1 MARIGAG
8 GNNMKTKILTGTL
21 LMAALLAIGIKAAP
35 QQSPAAQ
42 PQQDQATPA
51 QQQPGMMGCGQGMMM
66 GQGQGMMGQGQGM
79 MGQMSTH
86 HKQMT
91 TLMNKLIASM
101 TAIQSEKDPAALKT
115 KLAEHKALLEKMRG
129 NMMSQGKMMQKM
141 SGEMMQNCPA
151 MNGSAKPTPGG

>member
-1 MARIGAG
+1 
-8 GNNMKTKILTGTL
+8 MKIKIFTGTL
-21 LMAALLAIGIKAAP
+21 LVAGLLAAGIKAAP

-42 PQQDQATPA
+42 PQQDQTTPA

-66 GQGQGMMGQGQGM
+66 GQGQGQGMMGGNRMGM

-86 HKQMT
+86 HQQMT
-91 TLMNKLIASM
+91 TLMNKLMASM

-151 MNGSAKPTPGG
+151 MNGGVKPTPGG

>member
-1 MARIGAG
+1 
-8 GNNMKTKILTGTL
+8 
-21 LMAALLAIGIKAAP
+21 
-35 QQSPAAQ
+35 
-42 PQQDQATPA
+42 
-51 QQQPGMMGCGQGMMM
+51 MM
-66 GQGQGMMGQGQGM
+66 GM

-101 TAIQSEKDPAALKT
+101 TAIQNEKDPAAPKT